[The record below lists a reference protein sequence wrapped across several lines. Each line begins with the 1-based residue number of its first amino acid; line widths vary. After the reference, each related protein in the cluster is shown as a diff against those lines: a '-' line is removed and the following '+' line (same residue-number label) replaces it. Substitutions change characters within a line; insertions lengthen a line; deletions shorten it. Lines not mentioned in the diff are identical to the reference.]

1 LNGHAVIGEQ
11 ELVRHGP
18 PFTLRPPSGGPYSV
32 PTRERA

>member
-1 LNGHAVIGEQ
+1 
-11 ELVRHGP
+11 VRHGP